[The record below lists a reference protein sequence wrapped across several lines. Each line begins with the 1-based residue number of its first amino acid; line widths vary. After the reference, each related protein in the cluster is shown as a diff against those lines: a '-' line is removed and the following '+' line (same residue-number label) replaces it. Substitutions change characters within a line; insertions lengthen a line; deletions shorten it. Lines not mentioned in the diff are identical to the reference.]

1 MGGGGFRYTPSP
13 VRVIDSTEDTEYDP
27 NVPTVPLV
35 LLINAPK
42 HTMNRGGV
50 IVDSG
55 TTYSYFQ
62 LEILVMFKN
71 AWRKILGS
79 DPPKGRDNA
88 HLTDKQRIWRS
99 SDGRSHSIY

>member
-1 MGGGGFRYTPSP
+1 MWGGGYAIPP
-13 VRVIDSTEDTEYDP
+13 PLVRVIDNTEDTEYYS
-27 NVPTVPLV
+27 NGPTVPLV

-62 LEILVMFKN
+62 LELLVMFKN
-71 AWRKILGS
+71 AWRKIVGS
-79 DPPKGRDNA
+79 DPPKGRDNI
-88 HLTDKQRIWRS
+88 HLTDKQRIRRS